1 MKYRIHFFFLVF
13 SLILNHVIAQEK
25 LAHSLLWKVTDPQT
39 QRYVY
44 IFGTIHMIPE
54 SDFFWPQQL
63 DTAIKQSGK
72 IVFEIDMNEIAD
84 PNKIFELMPLLM
96 MRNDTSLVD
105 LLSVDEMKV
114 ISDHFEKLGL
124 PMILI
129 SKFKPL
135 FLSVMAS
142 DGISGDALQSGNYK
156 SYELVLQNLA
166 DSLEKE
172 TGGLETINFQV
183 SLFDAIPYKKQA
195 KMLLDAIQQS
205 NSGSDSMLA
214 KLAKDYRSQNLEE
227 MAEAAEKD
235 PGTAEFLELLL
246 YSRNRNWIPLIR
258 KHMEEKVCL
267 IAVGAGHLGGPNGIL
282 RLLQKES
289 YILTPMN

>member
-1 MKYRIHFFFLVF
+1 M
-13 SLILNHVIAQEK
+13 ILNHVIAQEK

-183 SLFDAIPYKKQA
+183 SLFDAIPYKSKP
-195 KMLLDAIQQS
+195 KCCWMPS
-205 NSGSDSMLA
+205 NKVIVVRTLCW
-214 KLAKDYRSQNLEE
+214 QNWPKRLPQP
-227 MAEAAEKD
+227 K
-235 PGTAEFLELLL
+235 PG
-246 YSRNRNWIPLIR
+246 RD
-258 KHMEEKVCL
+258 
-267 IAVGAGHLGGPNGIL
+267 G
-282 RLLQKES
+282 
-289 YILTPMN
+289 

>member
-1 MKYRIHFFFLVF
+1 
-13 SLILNHVIAQEK
+13 
-25 LAHSLLWKVTDPQT
+25 
-39 QRYVY
+39 
-44 IFGTIHMIPE
+44 
-54 SDFFWPQQL
+54 
-63 DTAIKQSGK
+63 
-72 IVFEIDMNEIAD
+72 
-84 PNKIFELMPLLM
+84 MPLLM
-96 MRNDTSLVD
+96 MRNDTSLAD

-205 NSGSDSMLA
+205 NSGS
-214 KLAKDYRSQNLEE
+214 
-227 MAEAAEKD
+227 
-235 PGTAEFLELLL
+235 GTAEFLELLL